1 MTLGESKSE
10 LIKKTENAGL
20 IRLKNKTPK
29 KKKQEN
35 LAHCL
40 INKAGNRINSN
51 KKAPRPNCCWLSSN
65 ITVHS
70 ESSQTFLGFFS
81 SSHFMLHAKMFS
93 HQSTLHIPYRQSKKK
108 TTTDL

>member
-51 KKAPRPNCCWLSSN
+51 KKAPRPDCCWLSSN

-70 ESSQTFLGFFS
+70 ESSQTFLGFF
-81 SSHFMLHAKMFS
+81 L
-93 HQSTLHIPYRQSKKK
+93 LHILCCVLKCFHINLHSIFHTDKAKKK
-108 TTTDL
+108 PTDL